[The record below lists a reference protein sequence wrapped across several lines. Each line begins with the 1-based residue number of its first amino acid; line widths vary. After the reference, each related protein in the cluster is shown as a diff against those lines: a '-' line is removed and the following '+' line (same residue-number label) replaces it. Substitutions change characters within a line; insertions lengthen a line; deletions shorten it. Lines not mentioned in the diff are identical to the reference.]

1 MYFSKFMLKYKAK
14 DGGIM
19 EKRIRELVSILNEYN
34 RQYYVLDNPTV
45 SDYEYD
51 MLLRELEELEAKYPQ
66 FRDPASPAQRVGGEA
81 LKQFESYTH
90 PVPLDSLQD
99 VFSEEELYA
108 FDGRVREVL
117 DAPEYVVELKIDG
130 LSVALEYENG
140 IFVRGATRGDG
151 AVGEEVTANLKTV
164 KTIPLSIK
172 NAPERLIVRG
182 EVYMP
187 YEVFLRLNEEREE
200 RDETPFKNPRN
211 AAAGALRQLDSKI
224 AAERGLDIIVFN
236 LQLASEDAPDTHSK
250 TLDWLSDFGFKV
262 SPHRK
267 TFTDIKEAYKEI
279 LNLGE
284 LRGTL
289 PFQID
294 GAVVKVN
301 NIKDREKLGRTA
313 KFPKWAAAYKYP
325 PEQKETVLEDI
336 VIQVG
341 RTGVLTPNAV
351 LTPVHVAG
359 VTVSRATLHNEDFI
373 RDRDLMIGD
382 TVVIQKA
389 GDIIPEVVRV
399 VKEKRPEGAVPYK
412 MPEVC
417 PVCGSPVF
425 RIPDEAA
432 IRCQNPDC
440 PAQRSR
446 NIIHFAS
453 RDAMDIEGMGPAVV
467 EALIGEGL
475 ISDSADL
482 YTLKKESI
490 AEISRMGE
498 KSAENLLSAIETSKT
513 RDLSRVI
520 FALGIR
526 HVGQKTGKVLAK
538 KFRTMDALMS
548 ATVDELKTVDDIG
561 LTTAESIVNWFSL
574 DHSRNFVARLKE
586 SGVNMESLETVTDT
600 RFEGMTFVLTGAL
613 SRFTRDK
620 ASELIESLGGKV
632 SSSVSKKTTYVVV
645 GEDAGSKLRK
655 AQELGITILN
665 EEEFITLSGME
676 V

>member
-1 MYFSKFMLKYKAK
+1 
-14 DGGIM
+14 M
-19 EKRIRELVSILNEYN
+19 EKRIKELVSLLNEYN
-34 RQYYVLDNPTV
+34 RQYYVFDNPTV

-66 FRDPASPAQRVGGEA
+66 YRDIASPTQRVGGEA
-81 LKQFESYTH
+81 LKAFESYTH

-108 FDGRVREVL
+108 FDARVREVI
-117 DAPEYVVELKIDG
+117 DNPEYVVELKIDG

-140 IFVRGATRGDG
+140 VFVRGATRGDG
-151 AVGEEVTANLKTV
+151 ITGEDVTANLKTI
-164 KTIPLSIK
+164 KTIPLSIP

-187 YEVFLRLNEEREE
+187 YEVFLRLNAEREEREE
-200 RDETPFKNPRN
+200 ALFKNPRN

-224 AAERGLDIIVFN
+224 AAERCLDIIIFN
-236 LQLASEDAPDTHSK
+236 LQLSSDNAPDTHSA
-250 TLDWLSDFGFKV
+250 TLDWLSGFGFKV
-262 SPHRK
+262 SPKRK
-267 TFTDIKEAYKEI
+267 TFNNIKDAYNEI

-301 NIKDREKLGRTA
+301 NISDREKLGRTA

-325 PEQKETVLEDI
+325 PEQKETILEDI

-351 LTPVHVAG
+351 LKPVHVAG
-359 VTVSRATLHNEDFI
+359 VTVSRATLHNADFI
-373 RDRDLMIGD
+373 REKDLMIGD

-399 VKEKRPEGAVPYK
+399 VKEKRPDAATPYK
-412 MPEVC
+412 IPDTC

-425 RIPDEAA
+425 KYEDEAA
-432 IRCQNPDC
+432 IRCQNPEC
-440 PAQRSR
+440 PAQRAR

-453 RDAMDIEGMGPAVV
+453 RDAMDIEGLGPAVV
-467 EALIGEGL
+467 EALINEGL

-482 YTLKKESI
+482 YSLEKEAVAKI
-490 AEISRMGE
+490 ERMGD
-498 KSAENLLSAIETSKT
+498 KSASNLITSIDKSRE
-513 RDLSRVI
+513 RDLARVI

-538 KFRTMDALMS
+538 RFKTMEAFS
-548 ATVDELKTVDDIG
+548 RATVEELTQVEDVG
-561 LTTAESIVNWFSL
+561 LAIAESIVNWFSL
-574 DHSRNFVARLKE
+574 SHSKELIARLVE
-586 SGVNMESLETVTDT
+586 AGVNMESTEQVLDT
-600 RFEGMTFVLTGAL
+600 RFEGKTFVLTGAL

-632 SSSVSKKTTYVVV
+632 SSSVSKKTSYVVV

-655 AQELGITILN
+655 AQELGIAILN
-665 EEEFITLSGME
+665 EEEFIELSGME
-676 V
+676 L

>member
-1 MYFSKFMLKYKAK
+1 
-14 DGGIM
+14 M
-19 EKRIRELVSILNEYN
+19 EKRIKELVSILNEYN
-34 RQYYVLDNPTV
+34 RQYYVFDNPTV

-66 FRDPASPAQRVGGEA
+66 FRDPASPTQRVGGEA

-117 DAPEYVVELKIDG
+117 DTPEYVVELKIDG

-151 AVGEEVTANLKTV
+151 AVGEDVTANLKTI
-164 KTIPLSIK
+164 KTIPLSIE

-200 RDETPFKNPRN
+200 REETPFKNPRN

-236 LQLASEDAPDTHSK
+236 LQLAGESAPDTHSE
-250 TLDWLSDFGFKV
+250 TLKWLSSFGFKV

-267 TFTDIKEAYKEI
+267 TFTDIKDAYKEI

-301 NIKDREKLGRTA
+301 NIKDRERLGRTA

-351 LTPVHVAG
+351 LTPVYVAG

-399 VKEKRPEGAVPYK
+399 VKEKRPEGAIPYK

-453 RDAMDIEGMGPAVV
+453 RDAMDIEGLGPAVV

-490 AEISRMGE
+490 ANIDRMGE
-498 KSAENLLSAIETSKT
+498 KSAENLLSAIDASRE
-513 RDLSRVI
+513 RDLARVI

-538 KFRTMDALMS
+538 RFKTMDALMN

-574 DHSRNFVARLKE
+574 DHSQALIARLKE
-586 SGVNMESLETVTDT
+586 NGVNMESLEAVTDT

-655 AQELGITILN
+655 AQELGIAILN

>member
-1 MYFSKFMLKYKAK
+1 MLKYKIK
-14 DGGIM
+14 DGVVM
-19 EKRIRELVSILNEYN
+19 EKRIKELVSILNEYN
-34 RQYYVLDNPTV
+34 RQYYVFDNPTV

-66 FRDPASPAQRVGGEA
+66 FRDPASPTQRVGGEA

-117 DAPEYVVELKIDG
+117 DTPEYVVELKIDG
-130 LSVALEYENG
+130 LSVALEYEKG

-151 AVGEEVTANLKTV
+151 AVGEDVTANLKTI
-164 KTIPLSIK
+164 KTIPLSIE

-200 RDETPFKNPRN
+200 REETPFKNPRN

-236 LQLASEDAPDTHSK
+236 LQLASESAPDTHSE
-250 TLDWLSDFGFKV
+250 TLKWLSSFGFKV

-267 TFTDIKEAYKEI
+267 TFTDIKDAYKEI

-301 NIKDREKLGRTA
+301 NIKDRERLGRTA

-351 LTPVHVAG
+351 LTPVYVAG

-399 VKEKRPEGAVPYK
+399 VKEKRPEGAIPYK

-453 RDAMDIEGMGPAVV
+453 RDAMDIEGLGPAVV

-490 AEISRMGE
+490 ANIDRMGE
-498 KSAENLLSAIETSKT
+498 KSAENLLSAIDASRE
-513 RDLSRVI
+513 RDLARVI

-538 KFRTMDALMS
+538 RFKTMDALMN

-574 DHSRNFVARLKE
+574 DHSQALIARLKE
-586 SGVNMESLETVTDT
+586 NGVNMESLEAVTDT

-655 AQELGITILN
+655 AQELGIAILN

>member
-1 MYFSKFMLKYKAK
+1 
-14 DGGIM
+14 M
-19 EKRIRELVSILNEYN
+19 EKRIKELVDALNEYN

-51 MLLRELEELEAKYPQ
+51 MLLRELEELEAKYPE
-66 FRDPASPAQRVGGEA
+66 FRDPASPTQRVGGEA
-81 LKQFESYTH
+81 LKEFSSYTH

-108 FDGRVREVL
+108 FDERVRDVL

-140 IFVRGATRGDG
+140 VFVRGATRGDG
-151 AVGEEVTANLKTV
+151 VTGEDVTANLKTI
-164 KTIPLSIK
+164 KTIPLFIP

-200 RDETPFKNPRN
+200 KEEAPFKNPRN

-236 LQLASEDAPDTHSK
+236 LQLASEGAPDTHSE
-250 TLDWLSDFGFKV
+250 TLDWLHNLGFKV
-262 SPHRK
+262 SPNRK
-267 TFTDIKEAYKEI
+267 TFDNIKDAYNEI

-301 NIKDREKLGRTA
+301 NISDREKMGRTA
-313 KFPKWAAAYKYP
+313 KFPRWAAAYKYP
-325 PEQKETVLEDI
+325 PEQKETILEDI

-351 LTPVHVAG
+351 LAPVHVAG
-359 VTVSRATLHNEDFI
+359 VTVSRATLHNADFI
-373 RDRDLMIGD
+373 RDKDLMIGD

-399 VKEKRPEGAVPYK
+399 VLEKRPGSAVPYK
-412 MPEVC
+412 MPETC
-417 PVCGSPVF
+417 PICQSPVF
-425 RIPDEAA
+425 RDEDEAA
-432 IRCQNPDC
+432 VRCQNPDC

-467 EALIGEGL
+467 EALLSEKL
-475 ISDSADL
+475 IQDAADL
-482 YTLKKESI
+482 YTLEKEKI
-490 AEISRMGE
+490 ANIERMGD
-498 KSAENLLSAIETSKT
+498 KSATNLLSALEDSKG
-513 RDLSRVI
+513 RDLARVI

-538 KFRTMDALMS
+538 RFKTMDALMAAS
-548 ATVDELKTVDDIG
+548 VEELTMVEDIG

-574 DHSRNFVARLKE
+574 SKSKELIARLKAA
-586 SGVNMESLETVTDT
+586 GVNMESLEKVLDT
-600 RFEGMTFVLTGAL
+600 RFEGKTFVLTGAL

-620 ASELIESLGGKV
+620 ASELIESLGGKT
-632 SSSVSKKTTYVVV
+632 SSSVSKKTSYVVV

-665 EEEFITLSGME
+665 EEEFIELSGME
-676 V
+676 I

>member
-1 MYFSKFMLKYKAK
+1 
-14 DGGIM
+14 M
-19 EKRIRELVSILNEYN
+19 EKRIKELVSILNEYN

-66 FRDPASPAQRVGGEA
+66 YRDPASPTQRVGGEA

-108 FDGRVREVL
+108 FDERVRDVL
-117 DAPEYVVELKIDG
+117 DTPEYVVELKIDG

-151 AVGEEVTANLKTV
+151 ITGEEVTANLKTI
-164 KTIPLSIK
+164 KTIPLSIP

-187 YEVFLRLNEEREE
+187 YDVFLRLNEEREE
-200 RDETPFKNPRN
+200 REEAPFKNPRN

-224 AAERGLDIIVFN
+224 AAERNLDIIVFN
-236 LQLASEDAPDTHSK
+236 LQLASSGAPDTHSE
-250 TLDWLSDFGFKV
+250 TLDWLAGLGFKV
-262 SPHRK
+262 SPYRK
-267 TFTDIKEAYKEI
+267 TFNNIKEAYNEI

-301 NIKDREKLGRTA
+301 SIIDREKLGRTA
-313 KFPKWAAAYKYP
+313 KFPRWAAAYKYP
-325 PEQKETVLEDI
+325 PEQKETILEDI

-351 LTPVHVAG
+351 LKPVHVAG
-359 VTVSRATLHNEDFI
+359 VTVSRATLHNADFI
-373 RDRDLMIGD
+373 RDKDLMIGD

-399 VKEKRPEGAVPYK
+399 VLDKRPADAVPFE
-412 MPEVC
+412 MPSTC
-417 PVCGSPVF
+417 PVCGSRVF
-425 RIPDEAA
+425 RDEDEAA

-440 PAQRSR
+440 PAQRTR

-453 RDAMDIEGMGPAVV
+453 RDAMDIEGLGPAVV
-467 EALIGEGL
+467 EALIAENL
-475 ISDSADL
+475 IADAADL
-482 YTLKKESI
+482 YTLEKEKI
-490 AEISRMGE
+490 ANIERMGE
-498 KSAENLLSAIETSKT
+498 KSAANLLSAVEDSKE
-513 RDLSRVI
+513 RDLARVI

-538 KFRTMDALMS
+538 RFKTMDVLMA
-548 ATVDELKTVDDIG
+548 ATAEELVTVEDIG
-561 LTTAESIVNWFSL
+561 LTTADSIVNWFSL
-574 DHSRNFVARLKE
+574 DHSKELIAKLKAA
-586 SGVNMESLETVTDT
+586 GVNMESLEQVLDT
-600 RFEGMTFVLTGAL
+600 RFEGKTFVLTGAL

-620 ASELIESLGGKV
+620 ASRLIESLGGKT
-632 SSSVSKKTTYVVV
+632 SSSVSKKTSYVVV

-665 EEEFITLSGME
+665 EEEFIELSGME
-676 V
+676 I

>member
-1 MYFSKFMLKYKAK
+1 
-14 DGGIM
+14 M
-19 EKRIRELVSILNEYN
+19 EKRIKELVSLLNEYN

-51 MLLRELEELEAKYPQ
+51 MLLRELEELEAKYPEYK
-66 FRDPASPAQRVGGEA
+66 DPASPTQRVGGEA
-81 LKQFESYTH
+81 LKEFSSYTH

-99 VFSEEELYA
+99 VFSEAELYA
-108 FDGRVREVL
+108 FDERVRDVL
-117 DAPEYVVELKIDG
+117 ASPEYVVELKIDG

-140 IFVRGATRGDG
+140 VFVRGATRGDG
-151 AVGEEVTANLKTV
+151 VTGEEVTANLKTI
-164 KTIPLSIK
+164 KTIPLFIP

-200 RDETPFKNPRN
+200 REEAPFKNPRN

-224 AAERGLDIIVFN
+224 AAERGLDIIIFN
-236 LQLASEDAPDTHSK
+236 LQLASEGAPDTHSE
-250 TLDWLSDFGFKV
+250 TLEWLYGLGFKV

-267 TFTDIKEAYKEI
+267 TFTNIKDAYNEI

-301 NIKDREKLGRTA
+301 NIADRDRLGRTA

-325 PEQKETVLEDI
+325 PEQKETILEDI

-351 LTPVHVAG
+351 LKPVHVAG
-359 VTVSRATLHNEDFI
+359 VTVSRATLHNADFI
-373 RDRDLMIGD
+373 RDKDLMIGD

-399 VKEKRPEGAVPYK
+399 VKEKRPADAVSYE
-412 MPEVC
+412 MPKAC

-425 RIPDEAA
+425 RDEDEAA
-432 IRCQNPDC
+432 VRCQNPDC

-453 RDAMDIEGMGPAVV
+453 RDAMDIEGLGPAVV
-467 EALIGEGL
+467 EALLAENL
-475 ISDSADL
+475 IQDAADL
-482 YTLKKESI
+482 YTLEKEKI
-490 AEISRMGE
+490 ANIERMGD
-498 KSAENLLSAIETSKT
+498 KSATNLLSAIEESKS

-538 KFRTMDALMS
+538 RFKTMDELMS
-548 ATVDELKTVDDIG
+548 ASVEELKSVEDIG

-574 DHSRNFVARLKE
+574 EHSKELVSRLAKA
-586 SGVNMESLETVTDT
+586 GVNMESTEQVLDT
-600 RFEGMTFVLTGAL
+600 RFEGKTFVLTGAL

-632 SSSVSKKTTYVVV
+632 SSSVSKKTSYVVV

-665 EEEFITLSGME
+665 EEEFIELSGME
-676 V
+676 I